1 MSKGEAAKETIKKL
15 AKALDKGREVGI
27 QEAIYRLLGL
37 TMVKFS
43 EVVRFINTNHPDR
56 RDGLLK
62 PDVENLDEDE
72 GIFYNSIHDYY
83 QDRPID
89 SEEDETNWSNME
101 LSEFVASYNV
111 AYKSKGNTEKR
122 VLIKLQ
128 NNRGYIT
135 KRNKKCIIR
144 YFLRYEND
152 QEYYRALCIL
162 FLPFRNERSE
172 IHNKNVEELY
182 MRNANDIEERR
193 KKFEK
198 HSDMV
203 EVIKDMEANKE
214 SCDDLEE
221 DERDKTEYIEDET
234 TNEEELVD
242 FEKYVKTL
250 AKQQISN
257 YNQGLECLQENVYLD
272 LVQSLNGQ
280 QRKIFDDF
288 VERINS
294 AIEEDPFYLYIG
306 GEAGT
311 GKSYVIRLMIDSVK
325 QLGMQSGRDLEKP
338 VSLTIAPTGVA
349 AYLVNGTTI
358 ESALG
363 MQPQKGRSYMSN
375 TASKNSN
382 LRFLYEDLK
391 VIFLDEVSMVGTDM
405 LARINFRLQEIM
417 GVRRLWEVF
426 PWCAQE
432 TLGNCPQ

>member
-432 TLGNCPQ
+432 TLGSYLQ